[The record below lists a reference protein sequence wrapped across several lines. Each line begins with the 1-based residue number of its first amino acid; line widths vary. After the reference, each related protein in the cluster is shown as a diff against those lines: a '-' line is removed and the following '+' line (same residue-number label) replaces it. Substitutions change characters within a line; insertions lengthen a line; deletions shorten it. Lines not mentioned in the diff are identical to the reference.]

1 MTQIS
6 GTPPLPLPPQMNQAQ
21 QAQREARS
29 NAANQSS
36 GAAAASK
43 EEIEKKKKESGR
55 SSLPADMGRP
65 VIQSIKPETEESGKT
80 AETSGTQDN
89 VSIDAEER
97 EILKE
102 MASNIQATSK
112 KVSRGVNKSALR
124 HMKEKGWF
132 KKEHEGAAED
142 FFTVKIPKILSDQ
155 LAKYLNETLGIDEA
169 INSKD

>member
-6 GTPPLPLPPQMNQAQ
+6 GMPPLPPQMNQAQ
-21 QAQREARS
+21 HAQREAVS
-29 NAANQSS
+29 NAS
-36 GAAAASK
+36 GESAAASTLSK

-55 SSLPADMGRP
+55 STLPADMGRP
-65 VIQSIKPETEESGKT
+65 IIQTVRPENTETEQTEAAG
-80 AETSGTQDN
+80 TSNEDIT
-89 VSIDAEER
+89 IDSEER

-102 MASNIQATSK
+102 MATSIQKTSR

-155 LAKYLNETLGIDEA
+155 LAKYLNETLGINEA